1 MKSAA
6 GFALPGKRIAFIAF
20 FAGEMLQNNNN
31 YYYIS
36 AYFKIDFEGV
46 FVGTAG
52 QWYFIG

>member
-36 AYFKIDFEGV
+36 AYFKIDFEGD

-52 QWYFIG
+52 